1 MSEKMRIFSAQLK
14 DKYQLTLA
22 GSFKEFDLAGPTVT
36 SEQKKMEEKPGFGN
50 SGKRSN
56 FLLWGDILTRIFFG

>member
-1 MSEKMRIFSAQLK
+1 MRNFSAQLK

-22 GSFKEFDLAGPTVT
+22 GLFKVFVLAGPIVA
-36 SEQKKMEEKPGFGN
+36 SQQKKMEEKPGFGN

-56 FLLWGDILTRIFFG
+56 LLLWGDILTRIFFG